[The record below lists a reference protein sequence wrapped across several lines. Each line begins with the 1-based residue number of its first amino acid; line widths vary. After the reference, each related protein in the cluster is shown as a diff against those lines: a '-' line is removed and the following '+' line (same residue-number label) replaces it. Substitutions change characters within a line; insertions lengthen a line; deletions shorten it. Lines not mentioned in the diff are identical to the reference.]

1 MLEALKK
8 LTKNQKVVLVVVVL
22 LIIWFVYN
30 RYENLTGEKAVI
42 TNKPNNNQDATELKE
57 KDPVIHP
64 RVYDRISGQITDA
77 SEFVGLPEQIYPAN
91 GGNAVSNYGVVEK
104 LDDGYNG
111 EMGLNYNMCSKA
123 CCSPQYPTPFA
134 LESDEQVNKMK
145 DKFVL
150 NNYACNNAWNNAGC
164 VCMTKEQHNYLSS
177 RGGNAPT
184 TCSA

>member
-1 MLEALKK
+1 MPEVFDK
-8 LTKNQKVVLVVVVL
+8 LTKNQKVVLVVVIL

-30 RYENLTGEKAVI
+30 RYENLAEEKAVI
-42 TNKPNNNQDATELKE
+42 TNKPDNSQNATELKQTE
-57 KDPVIHP
+57 PVIQP

-77 SEFVGLPEQIYPAN
+77 SEFVGLPEKIYPAN
-91 GGNAVSNYGVVEK
+91 GGNAVSNYGLVEK

-134 LESDEQVNKMK
+134 LENDEQVNKMK
-145 DKFVL
+145 DNFVL
-150 NNYACNNAWNNAGC
+150 NEYACSNAWNNAGC
-164 VCMTKEQHNYLSS
+164 VCMTKEQQKYLSS
-177 RGGNAPT
+177 RGGNASQ